1 MLHAPTSRRERIVGY
16 GDRGGGKSSTYI
28 SIADWL
34 ERTGSD
40 RKVWLFDSDLGWDAN
55 RDETGALD
63 SFVEVISVDREQ
75 YGGSGG
81 WTAKLRQVR
90 GQVHC
95 DDWAVVDLQTHA
107 WEGAQRYYWG
117 EKSGNDSLAELW
129 LRNRPQ
135 DVSGDH
141 GTNWGVINK
150 FYGEWTASVV
160 NLGCH
165 VLFLASASEMRRGD
179 AEPLDSRNFYGNV
192 GWRVE
197 GQKDL
202 RGEGNTVLYMFE
214 ANGRYR
220 YSTVK
225 ERGPIG
231 RGKRERLVNEDVT
244 DKGFV
249 PGYLIR
255 VAGWRP

>member
-1 MLHAPTSRRERIVGY
+1 MLHAPTSRRERIVAY
-16 GDRGGGKSSTYI
+16 ADRGGGKSSTYI

-34 ERTGSD
+34 ERTHSD

-55 RDETGALD
+55 RAEDGSLD
-63 SFVEVISVDREQ
+63 AFVEVVSVDREAF
-75 YGGSGG
+75 GGSGG
-81 WTAKLRQVR
+81 WLAKVR
-90 GQVHC
+90 GVKREVHP

-129 LRNRPQ
+129 LKNRPQ
-135 DVSGDH
+135 DISGDH

-150 FYGEWTASVV
+150 FYGEWTAGVV

-165 VLFLASASEMRRGD
+165 ILFLASATEMRKG
-179 AEPLDSRNFYGNV
+179 EGETLDNRNFYGST
-192 GWRVE
+192 GMRME

-202 RGEGNTVLYMFE
+202 RGEGNTVIYMFE
-214 ANGRYR
+214 ANGKYR
-220 YSTVK
+220 YTSVK

-231 RGKRERLVNEDVT
+231 RQKRGMLLNEDVT

-249 PGYLIR
+249 GGYLFK

>member
-1 MLHAPTSRRERIVGY
+1 MIHASTTRRERIVAY

-34 ERTGSD
+34 DRTGSD
-40 RKVWLFDSDLGWDAN
+40 RRVWLFDSDNGWDAN
-55 RDETGALD
+55 RAEDGSLDRFITVFRVNRD
-63 SFVEVISVDREQ
+63 SF
-75 YGGSGG
+75 GGKDG
-81 WTAKLRQVR
+81 WLAACKAVR
-90 GQVHC
+90 RDIHA
-95 DDWAVVDLQTHA
+95 DDWVVVDLQTHA

-150 FYGEWTASVV
+150 FYGEWTAYVM
-160 NLGCH
+160 NLPCH
-165 VLFLASASEMRRGD
+165 VLFLASAADIREHRDDLETRS
-179 AEPLDSRNFYGNV
+179 FYGRV
-192 GWRVE
+192 GYRME

-202 RGEGNTVLYMFE
+202 RGEGHTVLFTFE
-214 ANGRYR
+214 ANGKYR
-220 YSTVK
+220 YTTVK

-231 RGKRERLVNEDVT
+231 RPKRKLLSNEDVT
-244 DKGFV
+244 DVGFV